1 VLHSEHSER
10 QLPDRIQQFL
20 ADRIPPILAAQLSR
34 RELMSIS
41 DKPFF
46 ADILAK
52 SVANVVN
59 SILVCLQFTPS
70 DAIANA
76 HIAELSR
83 AAHPGEREV
92 PAVAIDVDS
101 VTQAADMMLM
111 RCRTISAF
119 FTKEPMPLVFTDRR
133 TVSSQSILRHPI
145 RSHSTFWLPIGS
157 SGSDFRAVAIVRL
170 ARAISLDDFSVYAQQ
185 KLTSS
190 SVTDLFTIQASFA
203 FTKGLRFSRE
213 EINISVMAYSHCDCG
228 L

>member
-1 VLHSEHSER
+1 
-10 QLPDRIQQFL
+10 
-20 ADRIPPILAAQLSR
+20 
-34 RELMSIS
+34 MSIY

-76 HIAELSR
+76 HVADYR

-119 FTKEPMPLVFTDRR
+119 FTKEPMPLVFID
-133 TVSSQSILRHPI
+133 SQNGILAVNPPP
-145 RSHSTFWLPIGS
+145 SDQVTFHFLAPHRQLWIG
-157 SGSDFRAVAIVRL
+157 L
-170 ARAISLDDFSVYAQQ
+170 
-185 KLTSS
+185 
-190 SVTDLFTIQASFA
+190 
-203 FTKGLRFSRE
+203 
-213 EINISVMAYSHCDCG
+213 
-228 L
+228 